1 MFEKTL
7 NALEESL
14 NAKIAVI
21 EELQKLSDKQSV
33 LLSDISLSVEEFD
46 ACIDEQDGLVNR
58 LIKLDEEFEALY
70 KDLQMSLP
78 ADKSSYAKQIAHIQE
93 LTERLDKQA
102 KLLSQKETANKQKLE
117 VYFSK
122 ERKNFGAGRRSSK
135 AALDYYT
142 SMSGSNVTPA
152 YFMDQKQ

>member
-14 NAKIAVI
+14 NEKITVI

-33 LLSDISLSVEEFD
+33 LLVETSLSVEEFD

-58 LIKLDEEFEALY
+58 LVKLDEEFETLY
-70 KDLQMSLP
+70 ENLQMSLP
-78 ADKSSYAKQIAHIQE
+78 PDRSPYASQIARVQE
-93 LTERLDKQA
+93 LTERLENQA
-102 KLLSQKETANKQKLE
+102 ELLSQKEAANKQKLE

-142 SMSGSNVTPA
+142 SMSGSNMTPA